1 MAYTH
6 ASTQTN
12 TTYAPIHADFYH
24 IHGAPTLNAP
34 PASSGIIMLFITVLY
49 VLLGAVLIDFLNHG
63 GNLMFPRQIIAEE
76 SSDDEENTDE
86 ENTDEENTDE
96 EEAVDNKRYFPP
108 PIYKTLA
115 TGKWRKNEAGFQ
127 KLKSYFHPD
136 DDKMFELLS
145 HEDEAIGQGTSAFQ
159 LFKRAYGIENTLGA
173 TIGSHFMAFIA
184 GRGSTQIVVFDSNG
198 NMKQCEMLDVG
209 IPKNESTVDQ
219 MNRQSC
225 YNQVINDLATRY
237 EITHAMFCDSM
248 FHLIKNTNAPVVK
261 DGTELPQ
268 LEDIPT
274 MEAFI
279 PHYGFGEAIK
289 NARTLV
295 IRNVKMPKT
304 NGGGD
309 NDDVFESPIYK
320 TSFISGDEPM
330 IDLGSG
336 KMALVDGKT
345 GQQIVNVDIGD
356 WENDDDALKLI
367 AELIADQ

>member
-6 ASTQTN
+6 AATQTN
-12 TTYAPIHADFYH
+12 TTFAPIHADFYTVPSH
-24 IHGAPTLNAP
+24 ATPAP
-34 PASSGIIMLFITVLY
+34 PSIIMLFISIIY
-49 VLLGAVLIDFLNHG
+49 ILLGALLIDFLNRG
-63 GNLMFPRQIIAEE
+63 GELLVPMQAIYPIDDDDDDDED
-76 SSDDEENTDE
+76 DDEEDE
-86 ENTDEENTDE
+86 GNET
-96 EEAVDNKRYFPP
+96 RYFPSP
-108 PIYKTLA
+108 QYKTLA
-115 TGKWRKNEAGFQ
+115 TGKWRTNEARFQ

-136 DDKMFELLS
+136 DDKMFEILS
-145 HEDEAIGQGTSAFQ
+145 HEDEAIGQGTSAFE
-159 LFKRAYGIENTLGA
+159 LFKRAYGIENTVGA

-184 GRGSTQIVVFDSNG
+184 GRGSTQIVVFDANG
-198 NMKQCEMLDVG
+198 TMMQCDMLDVG

-219 MNRQSC
+219 INRQSC
-225 YNQVINDLATRY
+225 YNQIINDITEKF

-304 NGGGD
+304 NSGAD
-309 NDDVFESPIYK
+309 DDDVFESPMYK
-320 TSFISGDEPM
+320 TSFISGDDIM

-336 KMALVDGKT
+336 KMALVDGET

-356 WENDDDALKLI
+356 WENDDNALELI

>member
-1 MAYTH
+1 MEQAEGTGKDAEA
-6 ASTQTN
+6 ASKDAIVQVK
-12 TTYAPIHADFYH
+12 
-24 IHGAPTLNAP
+24 
-34 PASSGIIMLFITVLY
+34 SGEFQ
-49 VLLGAVLIDFLNHG
+49 LGAV
-63 GNLMFPRQIIAEE
+63 
-76 SSDDEENTDE
+76 
-86 ENTDEENTDE
+86 
-96 EEAVDNKRYFPP
+96 
-108 PIYKTLA
+108 
-115 TGKWRKNEAGFQ
+115 
-127 KLKSYFHPD
+127 
-136 DDKMFELLS
+136 
-145 HEDEAIGQGTSAFQ
+145 
-159 LFKRAYGIENTLGA
+159 
-173 TIGSHFMAFIA
+173 
-184 GRGSTQIVVFDSNG
+184 
-198 NMKQCEMLDVG
+198 
-209 IPKNESTVDQ
+209 
-219 MNRQSC
+219 
-225 YNQVINDLATRY
+225 
-237 EITHAMFCDSM
+237 
-248 FHLIKNTNAPVVK
+248 
-261 DGTELPQ
+261 GTELPQ

-274 MEAFI
+274 MEACI